1 MPRPRQTRTT
11 SKLEE
16 PVEAMKPQTS
26 SPSAEPVTASSTKE
40 EQLPFADFS
49 ELELILAELCE
60 ELQPSNGPIVLGSA
74 CLEQVSIGK
83 EGGFLITLDVSELD
97 RREVA
102 RLMGTGKKVF
112 NVVLA
117 EID

>member
-1 MPRPRQTRTT
+1 MPVRRATRIT
-11 SKLEE
+11 SKPEE
-16 PVEAMKPQTS
+16 PVEVTKPATS
-26 SPSAEPVTASSTKE
+26 SLSAELATASSTSE

-49 ELELILAELCE
+49 ELESILAELCE
-60 ELQPSNGPIVLGSA
+60 ESQPSNGPIVLASA
-74 CLEQVSIGK
+74 CLEQVAIGK

-117 EID
+117 EIE

>member
-1 MPRPRQTRTT
+1 
-11 SKLEE
+11 
-16 PVEAMKPQTS
+16 MKNDEDQG
-26 SPSAEPVTASSTKE
+26 AI
-40 EQLPFADFS
+40 ADFS
-49 ELELILAELCE
+49 ELEAILAEIAE
-60 ELQPSNGPIVLGSA
+60 EMQPTNGPIVLGSA
-74 CLEQVSIGK
+74 CLEQVAIGK

-117 EID
+117 EIE